1 MSTSVHTPKNP
12 GGPPV
17 TRVIRIGG
25 AGKLELLS
33 RLELAGVGLNEAAQ
47 ALFAD
52 ERFTTSVSG
61 SLIEIVERSVGGLGL
76 RSGATFDQIVEHAA
90 VAGLSLCPMEAGP
103 HFRLQYT
110 DQPEG
115 FLGHPPSRHRAPPG
129 SITVASAPL
138 ADDEETPRGFY
149 LRRIQGVLW
158 LRGYRSWPGHI
169 FSPDDTFVFLL
180 RPHHAA

>member
-1 MSTSVHTPKNP
+1 M
-12 GGPPV
+12 

-25 AGKLELLS
+25 AGKPELLS
-33 RLELAGVGLNEAAQ
+33 RLERAGVELNDAAH

-52 ERFTTSVSG
+52 ERFTTSAFST
-61 SLIEIVERSVGGLGL
+61 LIEIVEVSVAGLGL
-76 RSGATFDQIVEHAA
+76 PSGATFDQIVEHAA
-90 VAGLSLCPMEAGP
+90 AAGLSLCPLEAGP

-115 FLGHPPSRHRAPPG
+115 FLGHPPSQHRAPPG

-169 FSPDDTFVFLL
+169 WSPGDTFVFV
-180 RPHHAA
+180 RPPQTA